1 MTVQA
6 SLRVGSRT
14 SRLAGAQAALFIDAF
29 CAYGEAGPT
38 ELVEVRTRGDAIS
51 VRHPAGGFEVTDGQ
65 FTAELE
71 QAVMS
76 GEVDVAVHSY
86 KDLPTLSTPDAVV
99 AAVLPRGDPRDCL
112 VTREGGGLRELPG
125 GAVVGTGSTRRALQL
140 LAARG
145 DLEIRPIRGNVETRI
160 ERMRHGEYDAVVL
173 ACAGIDR
180 LGIEVP
186 ADAHLPFETMLP
198 APGQGA
204 LAIQVRGDRRDLV
217 SRLARLDHAPTRVAV
232 GAERALLR
240 AVGGGCL
247 APLGAVGEITEGQ
260 LRLRAIYFADPPAAT
275 VRVDIRDSVGHGAA
289 IVAKAARQIHAGSRR

>member
-6 SLRVGSRT
+6 SLRVGSRA
-14 SRLAGAQAALFIDAF
+14 SRLAGTQAALFIDAF
-29 CAYGEAGPT
+29 CADGEAGPT
-38 ELVEVRTRGDAIS
+38 RLIEVRTRGDAIS
-51 VRHPAGGFEVTDGQ
+51 VRHPGGGFEVTDGQ

-112 VTREGGGLRELPG
+112 VTREGGGLQKLPRD
-125 GAVVGTGSTRRALQL
+125 AVVGTGSTRRALQL

-160 ERMRHGEYDAVVL
+160 ERMRRGEYDAIVL

-186 ADAHLPFETMLP
+186 DESRMPFEMMLP
-198 APGQGA
+198 APAQGA
-204 LAIQVRGDRRDLV
+204 LAIQVRSDRHDLI
-217 SRLARLDHAPTRVAV
+217 SRLARLDHAPTSVAV

-247 APLGAVGEITEGQ
+247 APLGAVGEVTDEQ
-260 LRLRAIYFADPPAAT
+260 LRLRAIHFPDPPAAP
-275 VRVDIRDSVGHGAA
+275 VRVDIRVSVGHAAA
-289 IVAKAARQIHAGSRR
+289 IVAEAARQIHAGSRR

>member
-6 SLRVGSRT
+6 SLRVGARG
-14 SRLAGAQAALFIDAF
+14 SRLAGAQAALVIQALGSD
-29 CAYGEAGPT
+29 GEAGPA
-38 ELVEVRTRGDAIS
+38 ELVTMRTRGDAIS
-51 VRHPAGGFEVTDGQ
+51 DRHPRGGFDATDGQ

-71 QAVMS
+71 QAVLS
-76 GEVDVAVHSY
+76 DEVDVAVHSY
-86 KDLPTLSTPDAVV
+86 KDLPTLSTGAAFV
-99 AAVLPRGDPRDCL
+99 AAVLPRADARDCL
-112 VTREGGGLRELPG
+112 LTRTLGGLQELPR

-140 LAARG
+140 LAVRG

-160 ERMRHGEYDAVVL
+160 ERMRRGEYDAIVL

-186 ADAHLPFETMLP
+186 DESRMPFEMMLP
-198 APGQGA
+198 APAQGA
-204 LAIQVRGDRRDLV
+204 LAIQVRGDRHDLI

-247 APLGAVGEITEGQ
+247 APLGAVGEVTEGQ

-275 VRVDIRDSVGHGAA
+275 VRVDIRDSVGHAAA
-289 IVAKAARQIHAGSRR
+289 IVAEAARQIHAGSRR

>member
-29 CAYGEAGPT
+29 SADGEAGPT

-99 AAVLPRGDPRDCL
+99 AAVLLRGDARDCL
-112 VTREGGGLRELPG
+112 LTRAGGGLRDLPG
-125 GAVVGTGSTRRALQL
+125 GAVVGTSSARRALQL
-140 LAARG
+140 LAARA
-145 DLEIRPIRGNVETRI
+145 DVEVRPIRGNIDTRI
-160 ERMRHGEYDAVVL
+160 ERMRRGEYDAIVL
-173 ACAGIDR
+173 ACAGIER
-180 LGIEVP
+180 LGIEAP
-186 ADAHLPFETMLP
+186 ADTRLPFETMLP

-204 LAIQVRGDRRDLV
+204 LAIQVRGDRHDLIG
-217 SRLARLDHAPTRVAV
+217 RLARLDHAPTRVAV

-247 APLGAVGEITEGQ
+247 APLGTVGEITDGQ
-260 LRLRAIYFADPPAAT
+260 IRLRAIYFADPPVAP
-275 VRVDIRDSVGHGAA
+275 VRVDIRDSVGHAA
-289 IVAKAARQIHAGSRR
+289 AVVAEAARQIHAGSRR